1 MPGMKRIAFNLT
13 AAMLSCS
20 VAASSASA
28 DGPGSLR
35 AAGATGPPGDE
46 RLSDERLLTRI
57 GDPARNYK
65 IRSGPGKRFRS
76 VCRLRF
82 YTEDR
87 APENYLVLRSRLDI
101 AGKPWLNIRVPRRP
115 NGSKGWVP
123 ASSLRMRTLTTAFE
137 VDNTRD
143 CRTGP
148 VAAWSAS
155 TRTASWSDVERPDL
169 RAPLARLRAG
179 SQPQDPGARQ
189 ADAGR
194 HADLDPQLTQSSRS
208 GR

>member
-1 MPGMKRIAFNLT
+1 MKRIAFNLT

-57 GDPARNYK
+57 GYPARNYK

-76 VCRLRF
+76 VGHLRF

-101 AGKPWLNIRVPRRP
+101 AGKPWLNIRVPRGTQRQQ
-115 NGSKGWVP
+115 G
-123 ASSLRMRTLTTAFE
+123 L
-137 VDNTRD
+137 
-143 CRTGP
+143 GP
-148 VAAWSAS
+148 GKLLAHAHPHDRVRGRQHS
-155 TRTASWSDVERPDL
+155 RLSDW
-169 RAPLARLRAG
+169 
-179 SQPQDPGARQ
+179 PGGGVVGIYE
-189 ADAGR
+189 DGVVV
-194 HADLDPQLTQSSRS
+194 
-208 GR
+208 

>member
-1 MPGMKRIAFNLT
+1 
-13 AAMLSCS
+13 MLSCS

-35 AAGATGPPGDE
+35 AAGATGPLGDE

-57 GDPARNYK
+57 GYPARNYK

-76 VCRLRF
+76 VGRLRF

-115 NGSKGWVP
+115 NGRKGWVP

-137 VDNTRD
+137 VDK
-143 CRTGP
+143 RTLKRG
-148 VAAWSAS
+148 S
-155 TRTASWSDVERPDL
+155 TRTASWSGRRASASERPQ
-169 RAPLARLRAG
+169 RRRRAG
-179 SQPQDPGARQ
+179 A
-189 ADAGR
+189 
-194 HADLDPQLTQSSRS
+194 S
-208 GR
+208 GCASASAT

>member
-1 MPGMKRIAFNLT
+1 MKRIAFNLT

-57 GDPARNYK
+57 GYPARNYK

-76 VCRLRF
+76 VGHLRF

-155 TRTASWSDVERPDL
+155 TRTASWSDVERPDP

-179 SQPQDPGARQ
+179 SQPQDPRARQ